1 MPTHSH
7 YDVLQL
13 DSANATSDE
22 IKRAFRRLSMEHHP
36 DKNGNSEESNRA
48 FQEINEAYNVLS
60 DPAKRNNYDFEQKMG
75 IGGTNA
81 HGIRMHH
88 MGPMG
93 MGHMGPMGMGH
104 MGHMG
109 PMGMGGGGGGGG
121 MNPLDMLFAAMH
133 NAQAQVHAQTH
144 AQTHGANM
152 NMPNG
157 FMESMFGGMGPGI
170 GPKIIIHNFTNTTG
184 THVNLNDDNLNCDNM
199 NDESEDPACDAEM
212 IITISL
218 PEAYTGCNQR
228 PVTIC
233 YDDEAF
239 TKQTETVLINI
250 LPGVVNG
257 HTIRI
262 SGKGNVIPH
271 TDGRRGTLT
280 IQISV
285 AEHPVFRREGD
296 ADLLVEQR
304 VSLKE
309 ALCGFTFELV
319 HLNGRNY
326 KFNCKPGSITSMNE
340 TKVMPGLGYSN
351 SGALKIRFSVDLPT
365 SLTQEQIDALSNIL
379 P

>member
-1 MPTHSH
+1 MPTRSH

-60 DPAKRNNYDFEQKMG
+60 DPAKRNNFDFELQMG
-75 IGGTNA
+75 IGGTTA

-88 MGPMG
+88 MGPM
-93 MGHMGPMGMGH
+93 MGHMGPMMS
-104 MGHMG
+104 HMG
-109 PMGMGGGGGGGG
+109 PMGMGGG

-133 NAQAQVHAQTH
+133 NAQAQTH
-144 AQTHGANM
+144 AQAHSSNM
-152 NMPNG
+152 SNG
-157 FMESMFGGMGPGI
+157 FMESMFGGMGSGS
-170 GPKIIIHNFTNTTG
+170 GPKIIIHNFTNATG
-184 THVNLNDDNLNCDNM
+184 THAPMNDD
-199 NDESEDPACDAEM
+199 SEDPACDAEM

-218 PEAYTGCNQR
+218 PEAYAGCNQR
-228 PVTIC
+228 PVNIC

-239 TKQTETVLINI
+239 VKQTETALINI
-250 LPGVVNG
+250 PPGVPNG
-257 HTIRI
+257 HKIRI
-262 SGKGNVIPH
+262 PGKGNVVSG
-271 TDGRRGTLT
+271 GRRGALT
-280 IQISV
+280 IEINI
-285 AEHPVFRREGD
+285 AEHPVFCREGD
-296 ADLLVEQR
+296 SDLLVDHR

-340 TKVMPGLGYSN
+340 TKVMPGLGFN
-351 SGALKIRFSVDLPT
+351 NGALKIRFSVDLPT

-379 P
+379 

>member
-60 DPAKRNNYDFEQKMG
+60 DPAKRNNYDFEQQMG
-75 IGGTNA
+75 IGGTTA

-109 PMGMGGGGGGGG
+109 PMGMGGGGGGG

-144 AQTHGANM
+144 AQTHM

-250 LPGVVNG
+250 PPGIANG
-257 HTIRI
+257 HSVRI
-262 SGKGNVIPH
+262 PGKGNVMSG
-271 TDGRRGTLT
+271 GRRGTLT
-280 IQISV
+280 IQINV
-285 AEHPVFRREGD
+285 AGHPVFRREGD
-296 ADLLVEQR
+296 ADLVVEHR

-309 ALCGFTFELV
+309 SLCGFTFELV

-326 KFNCKPGSITSMNE
+326 KFNCKPGSIASTSE
-340 TKVMPGLGYSN
+340 TKVMPGLGYTDG
-351 SGALKIRFSVDLPT
+351 GALKIRFSVDLPT
-365 SLTQEQIDALSNIL
+365 SLTQEQIAALSNIL
-379 P
+379 